1 MLRQASVL
9 TVSTALAL
17 GLASAPATAD
27 YRGPLGGQTTVAQ
40 ILSKPKDGMQ
50 VVLTGVIASKTGAK
64 SYVFRDNTGEIAVE
78 IKAKLF
84 PAEPVDDK
92 TRVEIA
98 GEVEKD
104 FRKPVEIDV
113 ETLRIVGAP

>member
-1 MLRQASVL
+1 MRQAAIIAVTSVL
-9 TVSTALAL
+9 SLS
-17 GLASAPATAD
+17 LASALASAD
-27 YRGPLGGQTTVAQ
+27 YRGPLGGQTTVAE
-40 ILSKPKDGMQ
+40 ILSKPKDGTQ
-50 VVLTGVIASKTGAK
+50 VVLTGVIARKTGSK
-64 SYVFRDNTGEIAVE
+64 KYVFRDDTGEIPVE

-104 FRKPVEIDV
+104 FREPVEIDV
-113 ETLRIVGAP
+113 ESMRIIAP